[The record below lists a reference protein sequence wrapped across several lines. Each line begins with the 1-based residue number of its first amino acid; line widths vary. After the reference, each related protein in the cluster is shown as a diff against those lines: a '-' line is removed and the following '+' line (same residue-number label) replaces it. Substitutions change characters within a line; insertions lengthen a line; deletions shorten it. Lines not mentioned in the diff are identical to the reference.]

1 MNCDAADIK
10 FHTIPSY
17 GVRTDQYY
25 CEYIDVDGWLEMVN
39 EYLNPYAQ
47 PVSEEN
53 VNILIM
59 ARRQVELNC
68 RKGRGLKES
77 GADGTIPAK

>member
-1 MNCDAADIK
+1 
-10 FHTIPSY
+10 
-17 GVRTDQYY
+17 
-25 CEYIDVDGWLEMVN
+25 MVN

-59 ARRQVELNC
+59 ADGKLSSTAE
-68 RKGRGLKES
+68 KA
-77 GADGTIPAK
+77 GA